1 MFFQAQ
7 NTFKKHPEQKLLHAK
22 IDTEEQYSLSFDRKK
37 LILVKNN
44 NFFN

>member
-1 MFFQAQ
+1 MCFQAQ
-7 NTFKKHPEQKLLHAK
+7 NTFKKHPKQKLPHVK
-22 IDTEEQYSLSFDRKK
+22 IDTQEQYSLSLDRKK